1 MSFYI
6 VFVWCSFCLYIQLVT
21 CSIYIVHDEV
31 KDKHFEMELSWV
43 SAATKG
49 RHEKVPQDV
58 YAEAERYAKS
68 ALEEDSD
75 SENED
80 A

>member
-1 MSFYI
+1 M
-6 VFVWCSFCLYIQLVT
+6 
-21 CSIYIVHDEV
+21 

-43 SAATKG
+43 GSVTQG
-49 RHEKVPQDV
+49 RHIKVPDEV

-75 SENED
+75 SGND
-80 A
+80 DM